1 MKKFSLLFVVLAGI
15 CQQASSQCTPA
26 NLQPTAN
33 LNTPGYTLNTAFNSG
48 TTSGAT
54 INGLSNGLVNFSA
67 ALSGT
72 AAWGAFVAG
81 NPATGGI
88 QLQNDATVGN
98 YIYVQPNNAPNN
110 VAANYATYTFN
121 FTEAVYNISFR
132 AAGLN
137 NQDRIIVTAFNGA
150 TPVTINSSNFTNLD
164 AGITVT
170 GNTAVG
176 TSTAGGTSVNTN
188 RATIT
193 VAGPVTQI
201 VIRSGKADNSTSTV
215 TLGFT
220 SFGYTRCVNAPADIN
235 ATFVNVP
242 VSGNVGTND
251 QKPSGTTYG
260 TPVAQPGNPG
270 AAMPTV
276 SSDGSYS
283 FTSSVAG
290 VFRFKVP
297 MCPGGIVEPNCALVD
312 LTITVSQPT
321 VYTNN
326 PFANTDLATTPINT
340 AVTLRTLANDKAGN
354 NSGVLLNPA
363 SVTITAAPLHG
374 TTSINN
380 VTGDITYTPASNYT
394 GYDTLTYLVCDQAS
408 PTPQCATAKQII
420 TIIPAGSSNT
430 TIAADDYNSTGLN
443 KSVSGNV
450 SNNDVDPQGNTQT
463 VTVQNSTVTGQ
474 GTFTLAG
481 NGSYTFAPVNGF
493 SGPIHFPYQVCDNG
507 SPQACTNA
515 TLYLLVYPS
524 FTLPLDLLSFS
535 ASVTN
540 SDAKLVWETDNQDNV
555 NRFEVERAPFN
566 SSVFTSIGTVAINN
580 GTAGTY
586 QFTDVNAGS
595 QFDKCQ
601 YRLKI
606 VDNDGRYKY
615 SAIAIASFGK
625 SGGYS
630 LRPSVVQKGQAIT
643 LYTSGG
649 RAGKYTGQLYNAS
662 GHLVKTWQGTTGV
675 NQQLQTDQLTR
686 GVYIVRL
693 VQEND
698 VFIQRFTVQ

>member
-1 MKKFSLLFVVLAGI
+1 MKNFFLLFVVLAGI
-15 CQQASSQCTPA
+15 CLQASSQCTPA

-33 LNTPGYTLNTAFNSG
+33 LNTPGYTLNSAFNANTG
-48 TTSGAT
+48 SGAT

-98 YIYVQPNNAPNN
+98 YIYVQPNNSPNN
-110 VAANYATYTFN
+110 VAGNYATYTFD

-150 TPVTINSSNFTNLD
+150 TPITINSSNFTNLD
-164 AGITVT
+164 AGINVT
-170 GNTAVG
+170 GNTAIG

-193 VAGPVTQI
+193 VAGPVTRI

-220 SFGYTRCVNAPADIN
+220 SFGYTRCVNAPADLN
-235 ATFVNVP
+235 TTFVNVP

-260 TPVAQPGNPG
+260 TATAQPGNPG
-270 AAMPTV
+270 AALPTV
-276 SSDGSYS
+276 NSDGSYS

-297 MCPGGIVEPNCALVD
+297 MCPGGIVAPNCALVD
-312 LTITVSQPT
+312 LVITVSQPT
-321 VYTNN
+321 LYTNQ
-326 PFANTDLATTPINT
+326 PFANTDMATTPINT

-354 NSGVLLNPA
+354 NNGVLLNPA

-374 TTSINN
+374 STSINS
-380 VTGDITYTPASNYT
+380 VTGDIQYTPATSYT
-394 GYDTLTYLVCDQAS
+394 GYDTLTYQVCDQAL
-408 PTPQCATAKQII
+408 PTPQCATAQQII
-420 TIIPAGSSNT
+420 TIIPVGSSNT
-430 TIAADDYNSTGLN
+430 TIAADDYNSTALN
-443 KSVSGNV
+443 KPVSGNV
-450 SNNDVDPQGNTQT
+450 RSNDVDPQANTQT
-463 VTVQNSTVTGQ
+463 VTVQSTTVSGK
-474 GTFTLAG
+474 GTLTLAG
-481 NGSYTFAPVNGF
+481 DGSYTFTPVNGF
-493 SGPIHFPYQVCDNG
+493 SGPINFPYQVCDDG

-524 FTLPLDLLSFS
+524 FTLPVDLLSFS
-535 ASVTN
+535 ASVLN
-540 SDAKLVWETDNQDNV
+540 ADAKLIWETDNQNNV

-566 SSVFTSIGTVAINN
+566 SSLFTSIGTVAVNN
-580 GTAGTY
+580 ATAGTY
-586 QFTDVNAGS
+586 QFVDANAGS
-595 QFDKCQ
+595 QFEKCQ
-601 YRLKI
+601 YRLKM

-615 SAIAIASFGK
+615 SAIVIASFGQA
-625 SGGYS
+625 GGYS
-630 LRPSVVQKGQAIT
+630 IRPTVVQKGQAIT
-643 LYTSGG
+643 LYTTGA
-649 RAGKYTGQLYNAS
+649 RAGKYTGQLYNTS
-662 GHLVKTWQGTTGV
+662 GHLVKTWQGTAGV

-693 VQEND
+693 VQESE